1 MKNEKEEILD
11 INQLAGG
18 AIQEAIHFAL
28 GEVFE
33 NIKDPNTEAEKAR
46 KLTIVMELKPDEY
59 RQVIKTKTTCKTS
72 LVPTNSI
79 TTSLFLDKN
88 GENVVATELFKQD
101 PNQIAFDELT
111 TKEENEEEKNNV
123 IEMNKEAK

>member
-1 MKNEKEEILD
+1 M
-11 INQLAGG
+11 
-18 AIQEAIHFAL
+18 
-28 GEVFE
+28 
-33 NIKDPNTEAEKAR
+33 
-46 KLTIVMELKPDEY
+46 
-59 RQVIKTKTTCKTS
+59 CKTS

-88 GENVVATELFKQD
+88 GEDVVATELFKQD

>member
-1 MKNEKEEILD
+1 MKNENEEILD

-33 NIKDPNTEAEKAR
+33 NIKDPNTEPEKAR
-46 KLTIVMELKPDEY
+46 KLTIVMELKPDEN

-72 LVPTNSI
+72 LVPVNSI

-88 GENVVATELFKQD
+88 GEKVVATELFKQN
-101 PNQIAFDELT
+101 PNQIDFDELIVQNNI
-111 TKEENEEEKNNV
+111 KDEKNNV
-123 IEMNKEAK
+123 IKINKETK